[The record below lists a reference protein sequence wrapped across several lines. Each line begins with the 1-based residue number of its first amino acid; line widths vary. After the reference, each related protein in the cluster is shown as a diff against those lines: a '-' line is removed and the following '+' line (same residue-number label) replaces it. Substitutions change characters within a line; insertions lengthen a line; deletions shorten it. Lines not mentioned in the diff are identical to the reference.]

1 MYNYFSTDAT
11 YRKQNLT
18 KKCTNLLKKTKTHA
32 LLKQK
37 RIIRHQKKSL
47 NINRTAQN
55 AHKNTL

>member
-18 KKCTNLLKKTKTHA
+18 KKMHKPPKKTQIHA
-32 LLKQK
+32 HLKQK

-47 NINRTAQN
+47 NFNRMTQN
-55 AHKNTL
+55 AHETK